1 MSDAKNN
8 TGQYHRL
15 LLSLP
20 AGITAGQLALGS
32 LIGGWYHYTGV
43 PSLAGLA
50 AIFTIAITAFV
61 INYILWSS
69 NNSVFIAK
77 IILVLCPV
85 WIFYPLLTGH
95 FDFASIGG
103 YEKSLV
109 VGLFFIVLVVIV
121 NFVPHDLWNRLAIS
135 VAFTL
140 FLFVSMPFTPLFKL
154 LASDYETLDFSEL
167 GDVHQSKVV
176 VVLDELSP
184 EGAQQIIS
192 SLVNEGF
199 WVDNANVPAAAQT
212 TLEAI
217 PAMLTGEIDRSILP
231 CSLSALCGLSVID
244 FQNFY
249 VKGDDYDVVG
259 YWHAYCDIRGL
270 RSCFRLI
277 RHQGQPFLSAL
288 KYAGCYLDR
297 GLFTQYLASCKEE
310 SQSLYKFAWSAVAE
324 EVDSAIYEMPF
335 WSVGGNLFV
344 HIPLPHPVFDV
355 AAKSS
360 LKAEYKTNVF
370 AAAHLVTK
378 LAGELKNRFGNNFS
392 LTILSDHSLRGEL
405 IWCTHDAYSHQG
417 VKSCLSDNEKNVGLV
432 PIVRIA
438 LLKPEHPIKYR
449 SAVGIL
455 AKK

>member
-1 MSDAKNN
+1 
-8 TGQYHRL
+8 
-15 LLSLP
+15 
-20 AGITAGQLALGS
+20 
-32 LIGGWYHYTGV
+32 
-43 PSLAGLA
+43 
-50 AIFTIAITAFV
+50 
-61 INYILWSS
+61 
-69 NNSVFIAK
+69 
-77 IILVLCPV
+77 
-85 WIFYPLLTGH
+85 
-95 FDFASIGG
+95 
-103 YEKSLV
+103 
-109 VGLFFIVLVVIV
+109 
-121 NFVPHDLWNRLAIS
+121 
-135 VAFTL
+135 
-140 FLFVSMPFTPLFKL
+140 MPFTPLFKL

-192 SLVNEGF
+192 SLVTEGF
-199 WVDNANVPAAAQT
+199 WIDNTNVPAAAQT

-231 CSLSALCGLSVID
+231 CSFSALCGLSVKD

-249 VKGDDYDVVG
+249 VNGNDYDVVG
-259 YWHAYCDIRGL
+259 YWHAYCDIKGL

-277 RHQGQPFLSAL
+277 RHQGKPFLSAL
-288 KYAGCYLDR
+288 KYAACYLDR

-310 SQSLYKFAWSAVAE
+310 SHSLYKFAWSAVAK

-360 LKAEYKTNVF
+360 LKAEYKNNVF

-432 PIVRIA
+432 PIIRVA
-438 LLKPEHPIKYR
+438 LFRQENLTEPKSVI
-449 SAVGIL
+449 GIF
-455 AKK
+455 AKN